1 MPDLRTDAQLVTAYT
16 GGDRSA
22 LAGIYDR
29 FSGGLYDTAA
39 AMLRDRHEAADAMQ
53 DVFLIAAERMGQLR
67 EPERSERGGAVAGG
81 DFAPN
86 APKVLYRIIHLEF
99 HR

>member
-1 MPDLRTDAQLVTAYT
+1 MPDARNDAQLVTAYT
-16 GGDRSA
+16 AGDRGA

-29 FSGGLYDTAA
+29 YSAGLYDTAA

-67 EPERSERGGAVAGG
+67 EPERLKPWLCPGFFTVRSC
-81 DFAPN
+81 
-86 APKVLYRIIHLEF
+86 
-99 HR
+99 